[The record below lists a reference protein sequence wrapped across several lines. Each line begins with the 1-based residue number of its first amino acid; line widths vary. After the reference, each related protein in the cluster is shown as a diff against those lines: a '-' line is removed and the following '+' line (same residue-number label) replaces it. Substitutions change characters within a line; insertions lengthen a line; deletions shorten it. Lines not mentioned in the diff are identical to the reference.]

1 MIAFN
6 LKCKLEHVFE
16 AWFKNSLSFEQ
27 QLEEKVISCVICG
40 DRHLEVVEQNSLKEM
55 SLENIPLE
63 ESEIKGISAE
73 YNNEE
78 TQAVLPVVARGE
90 FVTHCAHM
98 PETGEITAEDV
109 KRAMDHMYQTMA
121 KFSRQVEKD
130 STYVGTDFAKQ
141 VREMKK
147 GERPQSAIYG
157 EVSMEET
164 EELLEEGIDLLP
176 VPSLGKLDS

>member
-40 DRHLEVVEQNSLKEM
+40 DRHLKIVDQNSLKDASPKDILLNDAE
-55 SLENIPLE
+55 LE
-63 ESEIKGISAE
+63 EITAE

-78 TQAVLPVVARGE
+78 AQAILPVVARGD

-121 KFSRQVEKD
+121 KFSQQVEKD